1 MMGDIVLQIEYEI
14 NANSIENILKR
25 LDKLSI
31 ET

>member
-1 MMGDIVLQIEYEI
+1 MMGDTVLQIEYDI
-14 NANSIENILKR
+14 NANSIENILKL